1 MNLMKRILL
10 IFALLLA
17 FAAPALAT
25 EFSIAPYPKGG
36 MEASAD
42 DWNAAVLDLKSINA
56 AGMAVMKKWSELEPQ
71 KGKYDLRALADDF
84 AFNAREG
91 RKVLFSLQLINTV
104 KRELPPDLNDVEW
117 EDPALLARYEILLE
131 AMAQA
136 GVTSPKYMSLGNEV
150 DIYFEKHPD
159 EVKSYLK
166 FYHRAVVATQK
177 VFPNT
182 RVGITVTYEGL
193 PKQRGDLVQQMVD
206 ASEVAIFTYYP
217 VIDLKPQPVENVG
230 ANLDAIL
237 KVAGNKS
244 VLLQEA
250 GYPSG
255 EGIGSSAEKQAF
267 FYRALLGGIKQ
278 RPQIKFASL
287 FLLHDFAPGLCDD
300 LVKYY
305 GFEKAPRGPKM
316 KFREFLCTLGV
327 KEFDGK
333 PKPAWSVVQAE
344 LK

>member
-1 MNLMKRILL
+1 MNAMKRIFLT
-10 IFALLLA
+10 FALLLA
-17 FAAPALAT
+17 FVAPALAT
-25 EFSIAPYPKGG
+25 DFSIVPYPKGG
-36 MEASAD
+36 VQATTD
-42 DWNAAVLDLKSINA
+42 DWKAAVMDLRSINA
-56 AGMAVMKKWSELEPQ
+56 TGMAVMKKWSELEPQ
-71 KGKYDLRALADDF
+71 KGKYNLKTLAEDF

-91 RKVLFSLQLINTV
+91 RKVLFSLHLINTV
-104 KRELPPDLNDVEW
+104 RRELPPDLNDVEW
-117 EDPALLARYEILLE
+117 DDPALLARYEMFLE

-136 GVTSPKYMSLGNEV
+136 GMTAPKYMSLGNEV

-159 EVKSYLK
+159 EVKAYLK

-182 RVGITVTYEGL
+182 RIGITVTYEGL
-193 PKQRGDLVQQMVD
+193 PKQRGELVQQMVD

-217 VIDLKPQPVENVG
+217 VFDLKPQPVENVG

-237 KVAGNKS
+237 KIAGNKN

-278 RPQIKFASL
+278 RGQIKFASL
-287 FLLHDFAPGLCDD
+287 FLLHDFEKKVCDD
-300 LVKYY
+300 MIVYY
-305 GFEKAPRGPKM
+305 GFEKAPQRPKE
-316 KFREFLCTLGV
+316 KFRDFLCSLGV
-327 KEFDGK
+327 KNADGT
-333 PKPAWSVVQAE
+333 PKPAWDVVQAE